1 MRRDGLD
8 YFTDAFRLAID
19 IGAFDI
25 AIVLAEAGYNL
36 SRVSY
41 LIDWT
46 LTPPTTLI
54 DNQIMLEFFRQ
65 SAQCVKSLFNISVE
79 EVRKCLSRDINRK
92 LELLPL
98 PKPLLSAIAIT

>member
-1 MRRDGLD
+1 MD

-19 IGAFDI
+19 IGAFEI
-25 AIVLAEAGYNL
+25 AIVLAEAGYNM
-36 SRVSY
+36 SRVPY
-41 LIDWT
+41 LMDWT
-46 LTPPTTLI
+46 LTPPITLI

-65 SAQCVKSLFNISVE
+65 SAQCVKTLFNISVA
-79 EVRKCLSRDINRK
+79 EVRKCVARDITRK